1 MTLLRL
7 GKRRATNRA
16 QGNLQQRGDTFARA
30 GRTGQKAQ
38 RLRVAR
44 LSQARACAVR
54 RARAVCRAEFPAL
67 QRLAIDIGAG
77 DGIGRGR
84 EATVFSFRT
93 RTGDEA
99 KVAAAICYESLY
111 PAQTAE
117 LVRGGAE
124 MLAFITN
131 EGWFSRTHGEYQ
143 IAAFSRLRSI
153 ETRRATARAA
163 NTGITW
169 FIDSLGR
176 VHEQAPWW
184 SEQTL
189 EGRVK
194 LSDEMSLYVRYTD
207 YFPKWCVWLTLAIM
221 AAALARTLRRFVR
234 RLRWRRGEVVAVSR

>member
-1 MTLLRL
+1 MSHVYH
-7 GKRRATNRA
+7 KRV
-16 QGNLQQRGDTFARA
+16 LVPFVE
-30 GRTGQKAQ
+30 
-38 RLRVAR
+38 RVPY
-44 LSQARACAVR
+44 V
-54 RARAVCRAEFPAL
+54 EHFPAL

-117 LVRGGAE
+117 LVRGGAQ

-153 ETRRATARAA
+153 ETRRATARAV

-169 FIDSLGR
+169 FIDSFGR

-207 YFPKWCVWLTLAIM
+207 YFPKCCAWLTLAVLAAM
-221 AAALARTLRRFVR
+221 LARGARLAAPRLSARRKSAAAA
-234 RLRWRRGEVVAVSR
+234 AVSRCDV